1 MHTSRARSP
10 ACGSADR
17 VRRVQPFDLTTV
29 DRLLTT
35 TRSVRRRLDL
45 ERPVADQLIEQCLG
59 LASQAPNASNEQTWH
74 WVIVT
79 DESKRR
85 ALADL
90 YRRSLAPYLD
100 AQTKIRHS
108 TASRRLLASVRWLA
122 EHLQDV
128 PVHVIPC
135 IEADATGGSN
145 HAASSFYG
153 SILPAVW
160 SFQLALRSRG
170 LGSAWT
176 TSHLALETDAAEL
189 LGIPAGVVQVA
200 LVPVA
205 HLVGD
210 DLHPAPRR
218 PVAEVTSWNGWGL
231 RRSHQTGSLSP
242 RAE

>member
-1 MHTSRARSP
+1 MPSDDGAL
-10 ACGSADR
+10 
-17 VRRVQPFDLTTV
+17 VKPFDLATV

-45 ERPVADQLIEQCLG
+45 ARPVAGELVEQCLG
-59 LASQAPNASNEQTWH
+59 LALQAPNASNEQTWR

-90 YRRSLAPYLD
+90 YRRSLEPYLE
-100 AQTKIRHS
+100 AQTTVRHS
-108 TASRRLLASVRWLA
+108 AASRRLLASVRWLA
-122 EHLQDV
+122 AHLQDV

-135 IEADATGGSN
+135 ITAQSIGDGSN

-176 TSHLALETDAAEL
+176 TSHLTLETEAAEL
-189 LGIPAGVVQVA
+189 LGIPADVMQVA

-205 HLVGD
+205 HVVGD
-210 DLHPAPRR
+210 DLQRAPRR
-218 PVAEVTSWNGWGL
+218 PVAEVTFWNGWG
-231 RRSHQTGSLSP
+231 SAGHY
-242 RAE
+242 

>member
-1 MHTSRARSP
+1 MSTP
-10 ACGSADR
+10 
-17 VRRVQPFDLTTV
+17 PFDLTTV

-45 ERPVADQLIEQCLG
+45 ERPVARDVIEECLG
-59 LASQAPNASNEQTWH
+59 LALQAPNASNEQTWH

-79 DESKRR
+79 DESKRE
-85 ALADL
+85 ALGGL
-90 YRRSLAPYLD
+90 YRRSLESYLD

-108 TASRRLLASVRWLA
+108 AASRRLLASVRWLA

-135 IEADATGGSN
+135 IQAQSIEEGSH

-170 LGSAWT
+170 VGSAWT
-176 TSHLALETDAAEL
+176 TSHLALETEAAEL
-189 LGIPAGVVQVA
+189 LAIPPDVVQVA

-210 DLHPAPRR
+210 GLHPGPRR
-218 PVAEVTSWNGWGL
+218 PVDEVTSWNGWGS
-231 RRSHQTGSLSP
+231 RRSH
-242 RAE
+242 

>member
-1 MHTSRARSP
+1 MPSDAG
-10 ACGSADR
+10 AL
-17 VRRVQPFDLTTV
+17 VKPFDLATV

-45 ERPVADQLIEQCLG
+45 ERPVAGELVEQCLG
-59 LASQAPNASNEQTWH
+59 LALQAPNASNEQTWH
-74 WVIVT
+74 WMIVT

-85 ALADL
+85 GLADV
-90 YRRSLAPYLD
+90 YRRSLEAYLN

-108 TASRRLLASVRWLA
+108 AASLRLLRSVRWLA

-135 IEADATGGSN
+135 IQADEMADGSN

-153 SILPAVW
+153 SVLPAVW

-176 TSHLALETDAAEL
+176 TSHLMLEREAAEL
-189 LGIPAGVVQVA
+189 LGIPHDVRQVA

-210 DLHPAPRR
+210 DLSPAPRH
-218 PVAEVTSWNGWGL
+218 PVAEVTSWNAWGSG
-231 RRSHQTGSLSP
+231 RRH
-242 RAE
+242 

>member
-1 MHTSRARSP
+1 VSTP
-10 ACGSADR
+10 
-17 VRRVQPFDLTTV
+17 PFDLTTV

-45 ERPVADQLIEQCLG
+45 ERPVARDVIEECLG
-59 LASQAPNASNEQTWH
+59 LALQAPNASNEQTWH
-74 WVIVT
+74 WVVVT
-79 DESKRR
+79 DESKRD

-90 YRRSLAPYLD
+90 YRRSLEPYLD
-100 AQTKIRHS
+100 AQTKARHS
-108 TASRRLLASVRWLA
+108 AASRRLLASVRWLA

-135 IEADATGGSN
+135 TQAQSMEEGSN

-176 TSHLALETDAAEL
+176 TSHLALETEAAEL
-189 LGIPAGVVQVA
+189 LAIPADVVQVA

-210 DLHPAPRR
+210 DLHAGPRR
-218 PVAEVTSWNGWGL
+218 PVEEVTSWNGWGRPL
-231 RRSHQTGSLSP
+231 ITRSSNEGTGSQGRLPS
-242 RAE
+242 

>member
-1 MHTSRARSP
+1 M
-10 ACGSADR
+10 
-17 VRRVQPFDLTTV
+17 
-29 DRLLTT
+29 
-35 TRSVRRRLDL
+35 RRRLDL
-45 ERPVADQLIEQCLG
+45 ERPVADELIEQCLG
-59 LASQAPNASNEQTWH
+59 LALQAPNASNEQTWY

-90 YRRSLAPYLD
+90 YRRSLEPYLD
-100 AQTKIRHS
+100 AQTKIRHPA
-108 TASRRLLASVRWLA
+108 ASRRLLASVRWLA

-135 IEADATGGSN
+135 IQAQPMGEGSN

-176 TSHLALETDAAEL
+176 TSHLTLETEAAEVL
-189 LGIPAGVVQVA
+189 AIPADVVQVA
-200 LVPVA
+200 MVPVA

-218 PVAEVTSWNGWGL
+218 PVAEVTYWNGWGW
-231 RRSHQTGSLSP
+231 RRSH
-242 RAE
+242 